1 MKYSDIKESI
11 VAQFTNPTT
20 PSNKMPAFL
29 LMGPPGGGK
38 SDLARDIGR
47 ELKYDNIIEFNASL
61 RDPVDLLGT
70 PSNAGETTRWKK
82 PDDLAKLERGRNLLI
97 IEELTDCSPQ
107 MQNACCGLI
116 YDGIVGELDLSSGI
130 THIIASGNRTEDKS
144 GAFRLSTKLAN
155 RMRIMDFD
163 VSLDDWCEWA
173 IDNLPED
180 TGYKMVAFLR
190 FKPDLLSAFDPN
202 ARISPTPRAWARASQ
217 VPTSL
222 RSDLYF
228 ANVAG
233 DVGEGAAAPFTAF
246 CRLFDELPD
255 PDEIMMHPSKAVV
268 PTKMDVLYALTG
280 ALAHRINKDNFD
292 RAIEFINRM
301 PPEFNVMCVSDAMK
315 LKPEIKQTKAYV
327 SWAVK
332 NASVII

>member
-11 VAQFTNPTT
+11 VAQFTNSKT

-29 LMGPPGGGK
+29 LLGKPGGGK

-47 ELKYDNIIEFNASL
+47 ELKYDNVVEFNASL

-70 PSNAGETTRWKK
+70 PSNSGETTRWKK
-82 PDDLAKLERGRNLLI
+82 PDDLAKLETGRNLLI
-97 IEELTDCSPQ
+97 IEELTDCSLQ

-116 YDGIVGELDLSSGI
+116 YDKRVGELHLSSQ
-130 THIIASGNRTEDKS
+130 TDIIASGNRTEDKS
-144 GAFRLSTKLAN
+144 GAFRLSTKLGN

-173 IDNLPED
+173 IDNLPEE

-190 FKPDLLSAFDPN
+190 FKPDLLDAFDPN
-202 ARISPTPRAWARASQ
+202 ARISPTPRSWTRASHI
-217 VPTSL
+217 PTSL

-246 CRLFDELPD
+246 CKLFDELPD
-255 PDEIMMHPSKAVV
+255 PDEIMMHPSKAEV

>member
-11 VAQFTNPTT
+11 VSQF
-20 PSNKMPAFL
+20 SSSHGRKHPAFL
-29 LMGPPGGGK
+29 LLGAPGGGK

-47 ELKYDNIIEFNASL
+47 ELKFEKVIEFNASL

-82 PDDLAKLERGRNLLI
+82 PDDLAQLEYGRNLLV

-116 YDGIVGELDLSSGI
+116 YDGRVGELNLSSE
-130 THIIASGNRTEDKS
+130 TYVIASGNRTEDKS
-144 GAFRLSTKLAN
+144 GAYRLSTKLAN
-155 RMRIMDFD
+155 RMRILDFD
-163 VSLDDWCEWA
+163 VSLDDWCDWA
-173 IDNLPED
+173 IDNLPDD
-180 TGYKMVAFLR
+180 TVAKVVSFLR
-190 FKPDLLSAFDPN
+190 FKPDLLSAFDAN
-202 ARISPTPRAWARASQ
+202 ARVSPTPRAWARAAQIPS
-217 VPTSL
+217 TL

-228 ANVAG
+228 TNVAG

-246 CRLFDELPD
+246 CRLFDELPN
-255 PDEIMMHPSKAVV
+255 PDEIMMHPSKAEV

-292 RAIEFINRM
+292 RAIEFVNRM
-301 PPEFNVMCVSDAMK
+301 PPEFNVMCISDAMK
-315 LKPEIKQTKAYV
+315 LKPEIKQTKAFTQ
-327 SWAVK
+327 WAVK
-332 NASVII
+332 NSSVLF